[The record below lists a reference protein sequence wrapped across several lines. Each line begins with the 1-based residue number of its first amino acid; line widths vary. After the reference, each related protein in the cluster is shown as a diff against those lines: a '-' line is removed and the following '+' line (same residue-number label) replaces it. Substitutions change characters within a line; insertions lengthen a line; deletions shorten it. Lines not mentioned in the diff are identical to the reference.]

1 MPYDHETFCLAFG
14 MLLGMFYYHRTG
26 WACGGIITP
35 GIIAMYI
42 GDPGKVAVSIAA
54 GLLVWVLLDTLV
66 RNFSLYGRQR
76 LATAMLIALAL
87 RYPLVSVWGETS
99 LWLGWVVPGL
109 IGADIQRQGV
119 VTTLT
124 AVVAVSIAAAISV
137 QLLQWGL
144 F

>member
-1 MPYDHETFCLAFG
+1 MPYDHETLCLAAG
-14 MLLGMFYYHRTG
+14 MLLGMFYYQKTG

-35 GIIAMYI
+35 GVIAMYI
-42 GDPGKVAVSIAA
+42 GDPGKILVSLAA
-54 GLLVWVLLDTLV
+54 GLVTWVVLDLLV
-66 RNFSLYGRQR
+66 RFFNVYGRQR
-76 LATAMLIALAL
+76 LAAAMLIALAL

-124 AVVAVSIAAAISV
+124 AVVAVSAVTAMTV
-137 QLLQWGL
+137 QLLQWVL

>member
-1 MPYDHETFCLAFG
+1 MVYDHETLCLAAG
-14 MLLGMFYYHRTG
+14 MLLGMFYYHKTG

-35 GIIAMYI
+35 GVIAMYI
-42 GDPGKVAVSIAA
+42 GDPEKIAVSIAA
-54 GLLVWVLLDTLV
+54 GLGTWLVLEVLV
-66 RNFSLYGRQR
+66 RFTGLYGRQR
-76 LATAMLIALAL
+76 LASAMLIALAL

-124 AVVAVSIAAAISV
+124 GVVTVSLVTVMCI
-137 QLLQWGL
+137 QLLQVIL